1 MGLDMTGKHLYVPP
15 TGDDVAGRKKE
26 HRKSKRGNGNSK
38 LKSEKG
44 KLNRGNRNLSGP
56 AVGGETMWHM
66 TLYNGIL
73 LASSLALIPWFG
85 FKIAVTG
92 KYRKSAGPKLGMI
105 SRDITREMKGSPRI
119 WVHAVS
125 VGEVTAA
132 APIIAAL
139 RDMLPR
145 ACIVLSTSTET
156 GQDMARRMV
165 SGVTSYIYYPLDLPW
180 VVRKVFNLV
189 RPDIFVPV
197 ETELWPNCLRI
208 CRERDIPVVMVNGRI
223 SPRSYARYSKT
234 RSFWR
239 KVLSMVDAAGMISP
253 VDAER
258 IGAIGVD
265 RSKLS
270 VMGNAKYD
278 SLAARTDE
286 SFRQEC
292 ARELHIPPS
301 SPVFVAGSTHRGEE
315 EVVLN
320 VYRRLLETSPDC
332 LLIIVPRHIER
343 RDEVLSLIH
352 RAGFTD
358 CITMGEIRR
367 GKRRSTERVLV
378 IDVIGELFK
387 MYAVATA
394 VYCGGSLVLRGGQN
408 ILEAAAWGAVVLYGP
423 SMEDFTDERR
433 LLETAGAGITVRN
446 ERELLD
452 ELTRLMKAPDERAA
466 RGGAGRNAVMA
477 NRGASRRYA
486 ELILSRLTAPG
497 GASHPSARRR

>member
-1 MGLDMTGKHLYVPP
+1 
-15 TGDDVAGRKKE
+15 
-26 HRKSKRGNGNSK
+26 
-38 LKSEKG
+38 
-44 KLNRGNRNLSGP
+44 
-56 AVGGETMWHM
+56 MWYM
-66 TLYNGIL
+66 NLYNGIL
-73 LASSLALIPWFG
+73 LAASVVLLPWFG

-92 KYRKSAGPKLGMI
+92 KYRKSAGPKLGMV
-105 SRDITREMKGSPRI
+105 SPDTAHEMDGSPRI

-132 APIIAAL
+132 TPIIAAL
-139 RDMLPR
+139 RDMLPD
-145 ACIVLSTSTET
+145 ACIILSTSTET

-180 VVRKVFNLV
+180 VVRKVFDLV

-234 RSFWR
+234 RFFWR

-253 VDAER
+253 VDADR
-258 IGAIGVD
+258 IRDIGMD
-265 RSKLS
+265 QSKITI
-270 VMGNAKYD
+270 MGNAKYD

-286 SFRQEC
+286 SLRRDC
-292 ARELHIPPS
+292 VGLLSIPGE

-315 EVVLN
+315 EIVVA
-320 VYRRLLETSPDC
+320 VYKRLLEDFPDC

-343 RDEVLSLIH
+343 RDEVLSLMNQ
-352 RAGFTD
+352 AGFTD
-358 CITMGEIRR
+358 HITMTEIRR
-367 GKRRSTERVLV
+367 GKRRTTERVIV

-387 MYAVATA
+387 MYSVAT
-394 VYCGGSLVLRGGQN
+394 VVFCGGSLVPRGGQN
-408 ILEAAAWGAVVLYGP
+408 ILEAAAWGSVVLYGP
-423 SMEDFTDERR
+423 SMEDFTEEQR

-446 ERELLD
+446 ERELL
-452 ELTRLMKAPDERAA
+452 EAVARIMKAPDERAA
-466 RGGAGRNAVMA
+466 RGDAGRNAVMA

-486 ELILSRLTAPG
+486 ELIASLLKVRDVAP
-497 GASHPSARRR
+497 HPSARRR